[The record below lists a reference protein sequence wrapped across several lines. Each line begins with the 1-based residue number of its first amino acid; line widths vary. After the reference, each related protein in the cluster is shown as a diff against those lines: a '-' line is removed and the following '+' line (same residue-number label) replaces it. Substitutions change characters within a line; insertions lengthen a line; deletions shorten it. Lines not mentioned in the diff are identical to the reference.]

1 MHNMLNRGKKGAMQM
16 IQITVP
22 VSCVTMLK
30 EDMES
35 EGIGS
40 EKTGKSANA
49 ATIAKILKF
58 NSIKEDYFA
67 SHKECEVS
75 IKKIAG
81 I

>member
-1 MHNMLNRGKKGAMQM
+1 M
-16 IQITVP
+16 IQIILP

-30 EDMES
+30 ESMES
-35 EGIGS
+35 DGIGS
-40 EKTGKSANA
+40 EKTGKGVNVTS
-49 ATIAKILKF
+49 IAEILKF

-67 SHKECEVS
+67 SQKECEAS

>member
-1 MHNMLNRGKKGAMQM
+1 M
-16 IQITVP
+16 IQIILP

-30 EDMES
+30 ESMES

-40 EKTGKSANA
+40 EKSGNSVNVK
-49 ATIAKILKF
+49 TIAGILKF

-67 SHKECEVS
+67 SQKECEAS
-75 IKKIAG
+75 LKKVAG